1 MIYLFLVILALNF
14 LLLGFFL
21 CRFYFGKSGGKSSI
35 FTEIKKLQKALAE
48 KDKEAREA
56 QAEISKT
63 TATVQSLEQQISQR
77 NEELEALQIMAN
89 QQDEVIGMLQKV
101 SGEIRLAI
109 AGAASSQNSASNAVS
124 LNTAGDTMG
133 NKDYVQPGKVQSVHV
148 TEASKEM
155 ALRLPQKA
163 GHHAW
168 RKNLNNILEILDTM
182 EKEMDK

>member
-63 TATVQSLEQQISQR
+63 IATVQSLEQQISQR
-77 NEELEALQIMAN
+77 NEELEALQIMAK

-124 LNTAGDTMG
+124 LNTAGDTRG
-133 NKDYVQPGKVQSVHV
+133 NKNSGKVQSVYV
-148 TEASKEM
+148 TEASKET
-155 ALRLPQKA
+155 ALRPPQKA